1 MLGILLVALLLIGQ
15 FHPGTGAEVLGWKPT
30 RSAELQARNEIDD
43 AEQMLAAANER
54 RRRLGKP
61 ERTREQV
68 ELGVQAT
75 RAELA
80 RRAAQHAAARDDAE
94 RG

>member
-43 AEQMLAAANER
+43 AEQMLAAAP
-54 RRRLGKP
+54 GP
-61 ERTREQV
+61 SS
-68 ELGVQAT
+68 
-75 RAELA
+75 
-80 RRAAQHAAARDDAE
+80 RAAPRSTRRPATTPSGAEPCASSWSAAAAADCA
-94 RG
+94 